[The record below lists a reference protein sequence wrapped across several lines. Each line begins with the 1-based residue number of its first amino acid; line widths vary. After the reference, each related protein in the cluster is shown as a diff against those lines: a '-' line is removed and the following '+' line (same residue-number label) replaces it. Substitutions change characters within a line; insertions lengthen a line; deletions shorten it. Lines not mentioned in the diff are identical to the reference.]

1 MSRAFEGIKGID
13 TTHVLAGPF
22 ATYQLALLGA
32 DVIKIEHPDMPDQT
46 RAMGVHTE
54 LGAKGMGTTY
64 MNQASNKRSITLDLK
79 SEKGREI
86 LKKMVAEADV
96 FVENYRSDSF
106 PALGLGYEDFKKI
119 NPSIIY
125 CSLTTWGSKGP
136 RGNYTGYDQVTQ
148 AYSGVMSITGTPDTG
163 PLRCGPQLLDFGA
176 GTTAALAISS
186 ALFRREKTG
195 EGQHLTARLADTAFM
210 LMSSQV
216 SGYMRTGKELGFQNT
231 DRMHAG
237 QSGYKARDG
246 KTIMLGAGNDRQYA
260 RFWKLVGH
268 PERGQRSHAE
278 RHKHSK
284 DDRALISEIMLTK
297 GAQEWEDYLQANH
310 VAAARLRTVKEALDD
325 PQVEFRRSHHWFE
338 DGCPGVEGRF
348 AVPLAA
354 FGSEVDGPRVDSPPP
369 RMGEHTESVL
379 EDLGY
384 SADDIADAREK
395 GVI

>member
-1 MSRAFEGIKGID
+1 MSRAFEGIKVID

-32 DVIKIEHPDMPDQT
+32 DVIKVEHPDQPDQT
-46 RAMGVHTE
+46 RAMGADKE

-64 MNQASNKRSITLDLK
+64 MNQASNKRSITLNLK
-79 SEKGREI
+79 TEQGRDI
-86 LKKMVAEADV
+86 LKKLVADADV

-119 NPSIIY
+119 NPGIIY
-125 CSLTTWGSKGP
+125 MSLTAWGDKGP

-148 AYSGVMSITGTPDTG
+148 AYSGIMSITGTPETG

-186 ALFRREKTG
+186 ALFRRERTG
-195 EGQHLTARLADTAFM
+195 EGQHLTACLCDTAFM

-216 SGYMRTGKELGFQNT
+216 SGYMRTGQELGFQTT

-237 QSGYKARDG
+237 QSAYEAKDG

-268 PERGQRSHAE
+268 PERAEANHAARHE
-278 RHKHSK
+278 RKVEDK
-284 DDRALISEIMLTK
+284 KLIGEIMKTK
-297 GAQEWEDYLQANH
+297 TAQEWEDYLQANH

-325 PQVEFRRSHHWFE
+325 EQVQHRQSHHWFE

-348 AVPLAA
+348 AVPVAA
-354 FGSEVDGPRVDSPPP
+354 FGSEEDGPRVDTPPP
-369 RMGEHTESVL
+369 RMGEHNDEVL
-379 EDLGY
+379 AGIGM
-384 SADDIADAREK
+384 SAEEIAKARDE

>member
-1 MSRAFEGIKGID
+1 
-13 TTHVLAGPF
+13 
-22 ATYQLALLGA
+22 
-32 DVIKIEHPDMPDQT
+32 
-46 RAMGVHTE
+46 
-54 LGAKGMGTTY
+54 
-64 MNQASNKRSITLDLK
+64 
-79 SEKGREI
+79 
-86 LKKMVAEADV
+86 
-96 FVENYRSDSF
+96 
-106 PALGLGYEDFKKI
+106 
-119 NPSIIY
+119 
-125 CSLTTWGSKGP
+125 
-136 RGNYTGYDQVTQ
+136 
-148 AYSGVMSITGTPDTG
+148 
-163 PLRCGPQLLDFGA
+163 
-176 GTTAALAISS
+176 
-186 ALFRREKTG
+186 
-195 EGQHLTARLADTAFM
+195 M